1 MTIFDEVKRKAQE
14 ENIERTKQYESLR
27 KQRMDELQSL
37 ALEADLMLD
46 GRRNRKRK
54 KFQGDK

>member
-14 ENIERTKQYESLR
+14 ENIERTKQYELLR
-27 KQRMDELQSL
+27 EQRMDELQSL
-37 ALEADLMLD
+37 ALEADIALD

-54 KFQGDK
+54 EIQGDK